1 MRLASWI
8 VIYIYNTF
16 RPMNQ
21 IPDIIRTIPLN
32 YYLYFSTALF
42 IIGVIG
48 VLTRR
53 NAIIIFMCVEL
64 MLNAVNLLLTA
75 IASYRADTNGQV
87 FVFFIMAVAA
97 AEVCVGLAII
107 VMTYRNT
114 RSTDVQLLNNL
125 KW

>member
-1 MRLASWI
+1 
-8 VIYIYNTF
+8 
-16 RPMNQ
+16 MNQ
-21 IPDIIRTIPLN
+21 IPEVIRTIPLE

-42 IIGVIG
+42 CIGVIG

-64 MLNAVNLLLTA
+64 MLNAVNILLTA
-75 IASYRADTNGQV
+75 LSAYRSDPSGQV

-107 VMTYRNT
+107 VMIYRNIRT
-114 RSTDVQLLNNL
+114 TDVQLLNYL

>member
-1 MRLASWI
+1 MD
-8 VIYIYNTF
+8 
-16 RPMNQ
+16 Q
-21 IPDIIRTIPLN
+21 IPEVIRTIPLN
-32 YYLYFSTALF
+32 YYLFFSTTLF
-42 IIGVIG
+42 VIGVMG

-53 NAIIIFMCVEL
+53 NAIVIFMCIEL

-75 IASYRADTNGQV
+75 FSAYRSDPNAQV

-107 VMTYRNT
+107 VMIYRNI
-114 RSTDVQLLNNL
+114 RSTDINILNNL